1 MPATA
6 DRDDLLG
13 FVEIDTLDTSR
24 CAEDF
29 RYKRTRQVLEAPQ
42 VLRNH
47 GEKAYPLLGLAIGI
61 DNRFFD
67 KRVQSTFA
75 EGMSRRAALR

>member
-1 MPATA
+1 MRCPLMPATA

-13 FVEIDTLDTSR
+13 VVEIDTLDTSR

-29 RYKRTRQVLEAPQ
+29 RCRRTRE

-47 GEKAYPLLGLAIGI
+47 GEKAYPLLGLAVGI